1 MSQSSWGYLTPKTV
15 SQWIDFGQAKEGV
28 DPADQKYSMPA
39 KQVEGV
45 AYLWNLLSSQGVALL
60 ADEVGTGKTFQALGV
75 AALLWKIKPDAR
87 ILVMAP
93 NRDLCFNW
101 KREFSDLVTRHYPHT
116 DHQVKS
122 GVDGGPIPSV
132 QVCGS
137 LTHLAEQVEL
147 GTAHLYLTTIH
158 ALSHLLTKADRE
170 KIKHGES
177 EDAQILV
184 GQRAGEIYKQ
194 IKNAEVIG
202 AAGFDLLIID
212 EAHYLRNV
220 RGGSQ
225 KVEAAKAF
233 FGSDTNSPLAQKVL
247 LLTAT
252 PTHSRLDDVGN
263 ILGYFIPDIY
273 KHGNK
278 AERARDYLMQYG
290 LRRMRVLEA
299 GEKSYSKLHYRRE
312 KALPAEFK
320 SPEEEGFFALYQKR
334 LVEARA
340 SKERGKRI
348 RLMYG
353 YLEGFESFRVNQQ
366 AEDTQGGGEENKTS
380 FSKAADTELIMAL
393 TASYR
398 GKTGQFPRHPKYDSL
413 IQECVTS
420 LPAPD
425 SIRANDYKHLIF
437 VRRIPSV
444 RELTQRLN
452 ERYDQLLW
460 KEIAHAWG
468 DTGSSVELD
477 QTSWHSRE
485 AFKQYVEARG
495 KPETEIHD
503 DEGSDEGI
511 AEESHL
517 SSRIAELFVAKKKE
531 VGGQTDATLVR
542 LRFIRPDSLFSL
554 FLEPSSDYLKGGY
567 QYYYS
572 NEGSEGKKPNYKKAA
587 EYCRFKAW
595 DSPTDLRA
603 AVGDLRKPDKPFDK
617 NRTLFSVWALLTE
630 GLPSHLREKL
640 ERWAKEDKAV
650 AEHFSNY
657 VKVGFLYASPV
668 IVEIYSWFVEFR
680 RREHGDSAD
689 AQKRYL
695 DFFEFV
701 KPKIKGS
708 RMLAYFIA
716 ALETF
721 ESVCEKIAGKK
732 LSDWRNDW
740 SVFTGLTSPAWY
752 ASGESGHS
760 RKRLMIGFNSPFYPH
775 VLVATSVFQEGV
787 NLHLNCDQVHHYGLP
802 GSPGDNEQRVG
813 RLDRLF
819 GCVHRKLEQGVPE
832 RELGIYYPYLQNSV
846 DEGQVASF
854 IERKR
859 SVEDRMDLCL
869 ESGFDSEIKTTS
881 LENWQ
886 EFLRTPVPI
895 EQKGITDPYPAKF
908 DQPDSYPVKFAI
920 GKALDDQV
928 KAWFE
933 EAIKEKDG
941 KVELVITS
949 QTAPKPLL
957 KIDLTSSQPHTRSNK
972 PPIFVTLGFMPR
984 LSALVTET
992 VYIVSLSAHVA
1003 SFKNIDQLCKTELD
1017 KKIAELSSKYP
1028 LVRLA
1033 LEKEKGHPFFLNTRL
1048 NYPLL
1053 IQANGPARLSLQ
1065 MIRQG
1070 LKEVDDFTNEL
1081 RGYLSQEA
1089 GIEQQIDQSQRIPG
1103 PAPLPEGFSGDP
1115 SSNLVDW
1122 KSLEATHG
1130 QADYLETTVSADR
1143 SEYLLK
1149 AFKLDTVAEK
1159 NKIAEC
1165 LMLNSRFPFMNF
1177 CWQPQQEGKTAL
1189 KVGLCIPAAVNQ
1201 PTQRQLLQ
1209 CWLSYVVI
1217 AAKCE
1222 QTVADSEA

>member
-1 MSQSSWGYLTPKTV
+1 MSQPFWGYLTPKTV
-15 SQWIDFGQAKEGV
+15 AQWIDFGQAKEGV
-28 DPADQKYSMPA
+28 DPADQKHSMPA
-39 KQVEGV
+39 KQIEGV

-122 GVDGGPIPSV
+122 GVDGDPIPSV

-158 ALSHLLTKADRE
+158 ALSHLLTKEDRE
-170 KIKHGES
+170 KVKDGKS
-177 EDAQILV
+177 EAVQILV
-184 GQRAGEIYKQ
+184 GQIAGEIHKQ

-202 AAGFDLLIID
+202 AEGFDLLIID

-233 FGSDTNSPLAQKVL
+233 FGSDPNPPLAQKVL

-263 ILGYFIPDIY
+263 ILGYFIPAIY
-273 KHGNK
+273 KHDKK
-278 AERARDYLMQYG
+278 AERARDYLTQYG

-299 GEKSYSKLHYRRE
+299 GDKSYSKLHYRRE
-312 KALPAEFK
+312 KALPAEFN

-366 AEDTQGGGEENKTS
+366 EDDVQGVGEENKTS
-380 FSKAADTELIMAL
+380 FSRAADTELIMAL
-393 TASYR
+393 TASYQK
-398 GKTGQFPRHPKYDSL
+398 KTGQLPKHPKYDSL
-413 IQECVTS
+413 IQECVAS

-425 SIRANDYKHLIF
+425 SIQSNNYKHLIF

-460 KEIAHAWG
+460 QEIAHAWG

-485 AFKQYVEARG
+485 AFKQYVKARG
-495 KPETEIHD
+495 ESETGIHD

-603 AVGDLRKPDKPFDK
+603 AVGDLRKPDKLFDK

-680 RREHGDSAD
+680 RDTGVSVD
-689 AQKRYL
+689 AQKSYQE
-695 DFFEFV
+695 FFGFV

-832 RELGIYYPYLQNSV
+832 RELGIHYPFLQNSV
-846 DEGQVASF
+846 DEDQVASF

-869 ESGFDSEIKTTS
+869 ESDFDPEVKTTS
-881 LENWQ
+881 LENWK
-886 EFLRTPVPI
+886 EYLRTPVPI
-895 EQKGITDPYPAKF
+895 EQIGITDPYPAKF
-908 DQPDSYPVKFAI
+908 DQPDSYPVKFAT

-928 KAWFE
+928 AAWFK

-941 KVELVITS
+941 KVEPVDTS
-949 QTAPKPLL
+949 QTAPRPLL
-957 KIDLTSSQPHTRSNK
+957 KIDLTTSQPHSQSNT

-1003 SFKNIDQLCKTELD
+1003 NFKNIEQLCKTELD

-1053 IQANGPARLSLQ
+1053 MRANEPAVLSPHV
-1065 MIRQG
+1065 IRQG
-1070 LKEVDDFTNEL
+1070 LEEVADFTNEL
-1081 RGYLSQEA
+1081 RSYLSQEA
-1089 GIEQQIDQSQRIPG
+1089 SIEQHIDQSQRIPG
-1103 PAPLPEGFSGDP
+1103 PAPLPESFSGDP

-1122 KSLEATHG
+1122 KSLEALHG
-1130 QADYLETTVSADR
+1130 QADYLENTVSVDR
-1143 SEYLLK
+1143 IKDLLK
-1149 AFKLDTVAEK
+1149 IFCLDTVTEEC
-1159 NKIAEC
+1159 KIVKC
-1165 LMLNSRFPFMNF
+1165 LMLNSRLPFMNF
-1177 CWQPQQEGKTAL
+1177 CWQPQQKDEMAL
-1189 KVGLCIPAAVNQ
+1189 RVGLCAPAAVNQ
-1201 PTQRQLLQ
+1201 QTQRRLLQ
-1209 CWLSYVVI
+1209 RWFSYVI
-1217 AAKCE
+1217 SQSPSKE
-1222 QTVADSEA
+1222 QENN